1 MDFDFYGNAVQEYM
15 TEFEENTRKVLKR
28 IKIPQ
33 DEIDLHIQEEQK
45 RIEELIETNKEYA
58 KLIMDLQIY
67 KKSNEYHL
75 VSLTQFAKRKN
86 ETNPGY
92 VIQSWLRDR
101 NTLEFLRLWEKENNP
116 YYFNDEAAKKLIEK
130 THEASFTLT
139 AKVWLTETNA
149 QGIKSKQGSGGGTL
163 AAEPIA
169 IDFITWLLPERRYEL
184 IKLISK
190 RVLMLREEN

>member
-15 TEFEENTRKVLKR
+15 TEFAENTRRILKK

-33 DEIDLHIQEEQK
+33 EEIELAIQEEQEK
-45 RIEELIETNKEYA
+45 IEKLIETNKNYA
-58 KLIMDLQIY
+58 KLLMDLRVYQRD
-67 KKSNEYHL
+67 NERRM

-101 NTLEFLRLWEKENNP
+101 NTLEFLRLWEKEYNP
-116 YYFNDEAAKKLIEK
+116 HYFNDEAAKNLIEK
-130 THEASFTLT
+130 THEPSFTLT
-139 AKVWLTETNA
+139 AKVWTTETNA
-149 QGIKSKQGSGGGTL
+149 RGIESKQGFGGGTL
-163 AAEPIA
+163 AVEPIA
-169 IDFITWLLPERRYEL
+169 VDFITWLFPERRYKL

-190 RVLMLREEN
+190 RVMLEC